1 MKDLEEKYA
10 KISAAYLKCK
20 EKYKKEK
27 IDVCCQWLVENM
39 YRVTEDYKHILKNTG
54 SIKSQGMYT
63 QITSLA
69 KLCPKICKR
78 LDYTY
83 RKAAKKTKLEQEI
96 ESIFKA
102 LDIIEMQL
110 CEQEY
115 IPKTSK
121 TYTERKP
128 KDIEE
133 SLKSKYLKYAKE
145 AYKYFADTVNEE
157 SNFLPVDYID
167 MSKRK
172 ANRVNYKTSPTN
184 ICFGIL
190 SIISAE
196 DLKYI
201 SKKQAKSL
209 LEKMLASIDKL
220 PKCGG
225 LLYNWYD
232 TRTLKNT
239 SDYVSSVDLGNY
251 LAALYILKGYIKD
264 LDILDKL
271 IRQVD
276 FSKLYCKEKRGIYIS
291 YNAKEKVF
299 LHNVYDRFLSES
311 RTALLLA
318 IGNMQIDESSF
329 YVLKREEKDGAL
341 LSWTGTAFEYF
352 LPNIFWKTY
361 EGSILDKSIIYA
373 YKQQKQYMKENA
385 LEAFGISACA
395 YPKKNKYNE
404 YLYKEF
410 GIPNLRLRID
420 KYEDYVVTPH
430 ASILAC
436 SINPKEVMD
445 NLEVLETLNMRGKY
459 GLLDSIDLDKRTKNA
474 NGTYKVAK
482 IYFTHN
488 LGMIISSINNLLN
501 KDILKTRMYTN
512 DAVKKADKLLK
523 TDI

>member
-1 MKDLEEKYA
+1 
-10 KISAAYLKCK
+10 
-20 EKYKKEK
+20 
-27 IDVCCQWLVENM
+27 
-39 YRVTEDYKHILKNTG
+39 
-54 SIKSQGMYT
+54 
-63 QITSLA
+63 
-69 KLCPKICKR
+69 
-78 LDYTY
+78 
-83 RKAAKKTKLEQEI
+83 
-96 ESIFKA
+96 
-102 LDIIEMQL
+102 
-110 CEQEY
+110 
-115 IPKTSK
+115 
-121 TYTERKP
+121 
-128 KDIEE
+128 
-133 SLKSKYLKYAKE
+133 
-145 AYKYFADTVNEE
+145 
-157 SNFLPVDYID
+157 
-167 MSKRK
+167 
-172 ANRVNYKTSPTN
+172 
-184 ICFGIL
+184 
-190 SIISAE
+190 
-196 DLKYI
+196 
-201 SKKQAKSL
+201 
-209 LEKMLASIDKL
+209 
-220 PKCGG
+220 
-225 LLYNWYD
+225 
-232 TRTLKNT
+232 
-239 SDYVSSVDLGNY
+239 
-251 LAALYILKGYIKD
+251 YILKGYIKD